1 MTACAKITGSSA
13 TNGEM
18 LSACKNYVNKNPEI
32 KPVRV
37 EFICLSMAKK
47 KTFTQVSHCLS
58 SWMSQFFHHRQS
70 MQPHNLDCRL
80 HCSEQEREVPS
91 PATRELLLLLLQYR
105 TPLLLH
111 RASCTDVSQVITQ
124 KYYHARPWKQLCFFI
139 ISLQKRFSLS
149 FEHYTEKKW
158 EKNLIKNQSQKSES
172 VHFPL

>member
-13 TNGEM
+13 TNEEM

-58 SWMSQFFHHRQS
+58 SWMSQFFHHRQL

-124 KYYHARPWKQLCFFI
+124 KYYHARP
-139 ISLQKRFSLS
+139 
-149 FEHYTEKKW
+149 
-158 EKNLIKNQSQKSES
+158 
-172 VHFPL
+172 